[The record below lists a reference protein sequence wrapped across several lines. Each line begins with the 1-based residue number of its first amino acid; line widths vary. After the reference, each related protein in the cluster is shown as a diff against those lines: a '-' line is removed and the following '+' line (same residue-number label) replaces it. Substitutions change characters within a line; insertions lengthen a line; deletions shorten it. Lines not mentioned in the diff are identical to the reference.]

1 MGAWCNKKFGISVL
15 LLVLA
20 LLAYKEWE
28 SANSNSMNQGSS
40 VTGVSH
46 PVVAE
51 LTKEPLEEEGACE
64 EMWSEATE
72 QKANLSSGVD
82 VGGGVDVG
90 EGVGVGVYGSCKP
103 IDEYHNA
110 LRWPCRC
117 GGIRLV
123 SPLPPTVPP
132 VLLPPAGLPPEWGPH
147 I

>member
-40 VTGVSH
+40 VTGVRH

-51 LTKEPLEEEGACE
+51 PTKEPLEEEGACE
-64 EMWSEATE
+64 ETWSEATE
-72 QKANLSSGVD
+72 QKANLSSGA
-82 VGGGVDVG
+82 DVG

-103 IDEYHNA
+103 IDEFHNA
-110 LRWPCRC
+110 LRGTCRC

-123 SPLPPTVPP
+123 SRLPPTVPP